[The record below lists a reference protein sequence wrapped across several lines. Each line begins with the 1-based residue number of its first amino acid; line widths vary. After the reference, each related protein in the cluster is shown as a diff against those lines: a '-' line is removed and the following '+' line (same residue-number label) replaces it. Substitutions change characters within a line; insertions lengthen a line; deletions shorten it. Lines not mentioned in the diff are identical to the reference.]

1 MNEAST
7 SGTPSGIHEHG
18 GLKMSRQKTVSD
30 VVVQI
35 DGNSLTMEKVIR
47 VAREGA
53 RVQLSESARARMAD
67 SRRALEKLVEGGR
80 AIYAVNTGV
89 GELVDVRIPPEELK
103 TLQVNLL
110 RSHSCGVGEKYPAE
124 VVRAMMLLRANA
136 LAKGY
141 SGVRPDIVQMLIDMI
156 NSKVHPIVSRQGS
169 VGASGDL
176 VMLAQLGL
184 VMIGEGD
191 ADAGRG
197 PEPGAKALNRKKL
210 SPITLEPKEA
220 ISIMNGTQAMGA
232 LGVLALKDAAILA
245 DNAQI
250 VAAMSLEALKGTSS
264 AFDPRISNVRPHK
277 GQVRV
282 AQNMLKLVDGS
293 EIMVSHHDC
302 PKVQDAYTLR
312 CIPQVL
318 GASIDAIWYGEDVFD
333 VEMNSA
339 TDNPL
344 FFPDEGMVISGGNF
358 HGQPLALAM
367 DFLGL
372 AAHEIGSFSE
382 RRIARLVDD
391 KLSGLPAFLTRHGGV
406 SSGMMVPQYVAA
418 SLVSENRVLVHPAS
432 ADSIPTSANQ
442 EDHNSMGT
450 IAAWKARQIVDNV
463 RRVVAIE
470 MIAAAQ
476 GLDFIPL
483 SSSPAM
489 EKVKGALR
497 KEIPPL
503 EEDRSISNEI
513 EKVAKMISEGVFIEA
528 AESAC
533 GFQRT

>member
-1 MNEAST
+1 
-7 SGTPSGIHEHG
+7 
-18 GLKMSRQKTVSD
+18 
-30 VVVQI
+30 
-35 DGNSLTMEKVIR
+35 
-47 VAREGA
+47 
-53 RVQLSESARARMAD
+53 
-67 SRRALEKLVEGGR
+67 
-80 AIYAVNTGV
+80 
-89 GELVDVRIPPEELK
+89 
-103 TLQVNLL
+103 
-110 RSHSCGVGEKYPAE
+110 
-124 VVRAMMLLRANA
+124 
-136 LAKGY
+136 
-141 SGVRPDIVQMLIDMI
+141 
-156 NSKVHPIVSRQGS
+156 
-169 VGASGDL
+169 
-176 VMLAQLGL
+176 MLAHLGL
-184 VMIGEGD
+184 VMIGEGE

-197 PEPGAKALNRKKL
+197 PEPGAKALSRGRL
-210 SPITLEPKEA
+210 TPISLEPKEA

-232 LGVLALKDAAILA
+232 LGILALKDAAVLA

-250 VAAMSLEALKGTSS
+250 AAAMSLEALKGTSS

-277 GQVRV
+277 GQMRV
-282 AQNMLKLVDGS
+282 ARNMLTLLDGS
-293 EIMVSHHDC
+293 EIMVSHQDC

-318 GASIDAIWYGEDVFD
+318 GASLDAIWYGEDVLD

-344 FFPDEGMVISGGNF
+344 FFPEDGMVISGGNF

-406 SSGMMVPQYVAA
+406 SSGLMVPQYVAA
-418 SLVSENRVLVHPAS
+418 SLVSENKVLVHPAS

-450 IAAWKARQIVDNV
+450 IGAWKARQIVENV

-470 MIAAAQ
+470 MITAAQ

-483 SSSPAM
+483 GSSPAV
-489 EKVKGALR
+489 EKVRAVLR
-497 KEIPPL
+497 KEVPSL
-503 EEDRSISNEI
+503 EEDRSISKEI
-513 EKVAKMISEGVFIEA
+513 ERVAEMISNGAFIEA

>member
-1 MNEAST
+1 MPKHKSA
-7 SGTPSGIHEHG
+7 
-18 GLKMSRQKTVSD
+18 SD
-30 VVVQI
+30 VTVQI
-35 DGNSLTMEKVIR
+35 DGNSLTMEKVVR

-53 RVQLSESARARMAD
+53 TVRLEDAARKRMAS
-67 SRRALEKLVEGGR
+67 SRKALEMLVEGGR
-80 AIYAVNTGV
+80 TIYAVNTGV
-89 GELVDVRIPPEELK
+89 GELVNVKIPQGELRS
-103 TLQVNLL
+103 LQVNLL
-110 RSHSCGVGEKYPAE
+110 RSHACGVGEKFPVE

-141 SGVRPDIVQMLIDMI
+141 SGVRPDVVQILVDMI
-156 NSKVHPIVSRQGS
+156 NSKVHPLVPRQGS

-176 VMLAQLGL
+176 VMLAHLGL
-184 VMIGEGD
+184 VMIGEGE
-191 ADAGRG
+191 ADAGQG
-197 PEPGAKALNRKKL
+197 PEPGAKALGRRKLK
-210 SPITLEPKEA
+210 PISLEPKEA

-232 LGVLALKDAAILA
+232 LGILALKDAAVLA

-250 VAAMSLEALKGTSS
+250 AAAMSLEALKGTSS
-264 AFDPRISNVRPHK
+264 AFDPRISSVRPHK
-277 GQVRV
+277 GQLRV
-282 AQNMLKLVDGS
+282 ARNMMTLLDGS
-293 EIMVSHHDC
+293 KIMASHHDC
-302 PKVQDAYTLR
+302 AKVQDAYTLR

-318 GASIDAIWYGEDVFD
+318 GASLDAIWYGEDVLD

-344 FFPDEGMVISGGNF
+344 FFPEEGMVISGGNF

-391 KLSGLPAFLTRHGGV
+391 KLSGLPPFLTRHGGV
-406 SSGMMVPQYVAA
+406 SSGLMVPQYVAA
-418 SLVSENRVLVHPAS
+418 SLVSENKVLVHPAS

-450 IAAWKARQIVDNV
+450 IGAWKARQIVENV

-470 MIAAAQ
+470 FISAAQ

-483 SSSPAM
+483 SSSPAA
-489 EKVKGALR
+489 EKVRALLR
-497 KEIPPL
+497 KEIPTL
-503 EEDRSISNEI
+503 EEDRSISKEI
-513 EKVAKMISEGVFIEA
+513 DQVATMITQGVFVDA
-528 AESAC
+528 AEKAC

>member
-1 MNEAST
+1 MPRKDD
-7 SGTPSGIHEHG
+7 PSE
-18 GLKMSRQKTVSD
+18 
-30 VVVQI
+30 VVVLV
-35 DGNSLTMEKVIR
+35 DGSSLSLEKVVR

-53 RVQLSESARARMAD
+53 SVALSEEARARMAE
-67 SRRALEKLVEGGR
+67 SRRALENLVEGGR
-80 AIYAVNTGV
+80 TIYAVNTGV
-89 GELVDVRIPPEELK
+89 GELVDVRIPPEELRA
-103 TLQVNLL
+103 LQVNLL
-110 RSHSCGVGEKYPAE
+110 RSHACGVGEKYPTE

-141 SGVRPDIVQMLIDMI
+141 SGVRPEVVDMLVSMLNLGI
-156 NSKVHPIVSRQGS
+156 HPVVPRQGS

-176 VMLAQLGL
+176 VMLAHLGL
-184 VMIGEGD
+184 VMIGEGE

-197 PEPGAKALNRKKL
+197 PESGAKALGRKKL
-210 SPITLEPKEA
+210 KPLSLQPKEA
-220 ISIMNGTQAMGA
+220 ISIINGTQAMGA
-232 LGVLALKDAAILA
+232 LGALALKDAAVLA

-264 AFDPRISNVRPHK
+264 AFDARIAAVRPHK
-277 GQVRV
+277 GQMRV
-282 AQNMLKLVDGS
+282 ARNMMSLLQGS
-293 EIMVSHHDC
+293 EIMVSHRDC

-318 GASIDAIWYGEDVFD
+318 GASLDAIWYGEDVLD

-344 FFPDEGMVISGGNF
+344 FFPEDGKVISGGNF
-358 HGQPLALAM
+358 HGQPVALAM

-372 AAHEIGSFSE
+372 AVHEIGSFSE
-382 RRIARLVDD
+382 RRTARLVDD

-406 SSGMMVPQYVAA
+406 GSGLMVPQYVAA
-418 SLVSENRVLVHPAS
+418 SIVSENKVLVHPAS

-450 IAAWKARQIVDNV
+450 IAAWKARQIVENA

-476 GLDFIPL
+476 GMEFIPL
-483 SSSPAM
+483 ASSHAM
-489 EKVKGALR
+489 EKVRAALR
-497 KEIPPL
+497 KEVSPL
-503 EEDRSISNEI
+503 EEDRSMARDI
-513 EKVAKMISEGVFIEA
+513 ERVAEMISQGVFVAA